1 MHPEPSVNAVLY
13 KIIAAVITKYPHQAL
28 WPMVGVMQSNRPDR
42 SKVCSHVLARAVRP
56 FLHGLRTNKQSSTP
70 GIHSMIE
77 DARRL
82 SKNLLK
88 LADAKIVE
96 GRRDMSISTHYAYVL
111 SVFPSKMIMPLQ
123 DALTCS
129 LPSTSNKPT
138 SHNPFPGSLV
148 EIKGVSCTCS
158 RCRLTGRNRG

>member
-1 MHPEPSVNAVLY
+1 
-13 KIIAAVITKYPHQAL
+13 
-28 WPMVGVMQSNRPDR
+28 
-42 SKVCSHVLARAVRP
+42 
-56 FLHGLRTNKQSSTP
+56 
-70 GIHSMIE
+70 MIE

-96 GRRDMSISTHYAYVL
+96 GRRDMSISTHYSYVL

-129 LPSTSNKPT
+129 LPSTST
-138 SHNPFPGSLV
+138 RLTTHHPFPGSLV
-148 EIKGVSCTCS
+148 EIKGM
-158 RCRLTGRNRG
+158 NRGWDLG